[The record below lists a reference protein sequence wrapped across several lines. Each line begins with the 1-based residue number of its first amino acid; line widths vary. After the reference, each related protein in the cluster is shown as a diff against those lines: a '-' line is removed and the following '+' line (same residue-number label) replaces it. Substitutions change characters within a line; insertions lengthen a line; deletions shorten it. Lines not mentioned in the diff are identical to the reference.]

1 MHELALDSVRR
12 RVKGMHSLW
21 YEAAETMGAEH
32 VNHFERGGVLPAAFS
47 LNHMTRIEDQVVS
60 VLFSGRTPIW
70 NDGGWLQKTG
80 VNIDDHGKELTVAEM
95 EQLRIG
101 DYDAY
106 CAYQREVFEQTEA
119 WLDELDADRLPEVL
133 FDGIVPPVFQKA
145 YVARVVGEGPITM
158 LDGIECWIFQHGIR
172 HLGELEHARALVGLG
187 GMTS

>member
-1 MHELALDSVRR
+1 
-12 RVKGMHSLW
+12 MHSLW
-21 YEAAETMGAEH
+21 LEATATMGAEH
-32 VNHFERGGVLPAAFS
+32 VNHFERSGVLPAAFS

-60 VLFSGRTPIW
+60 VLFNGRTPIW
-70 NDGGWLQKTG
+70 NDGDWLAKTG

-106 CAYQREVFEQTEA
+106 VAYQKEVFEQTES
-119 WLDELDADRLPEVL
+119 WLGTLDEPKLRETMFGGV
-133 FDGIVPPVFQKA
+133 VPPMFQKA
-145 YVARVVGEGPITM
+145 YVARVVGDGPITI

>member
-1 MHELALDSVRR
+1 MLLDSVQRR
-12 RVKGMHSLW
+12 IRGMHSLW
-21 YEAAETMGAEH
+21 LEATASMGAEH
-32 VNHFERGGVLPAAFS
+32 VNHFERSGVLPAAFS

-60 VLFSGRTPIW
+60 VLFNGRTPIW
-70 NDGGWLQKTG
+70 NVGDWLTKTG

-106 CAYQREVFEQTEA
+106 CDYQKLVFDQTDEWLA
-119 WLDELDADRLPEVL
+119 TLDEAKLGEVM
-133 FDGIVPPVFQKA
+133 FGGVVPPMFQKA
-145 YVARVVGEGPITM
+145 YIARVVGDGPIRI

-172 HLGELEHARALVGLG
+172 HMGELEHARALVGLG